1 MKVYHG
7 SYLVFCVSGQ
17 KFKVKEIIHNIEIW
31 IIAIFVFD
39 CFVAVEI
46 VVSIDV
52 FCSCKG
58 KY

>member
-7 SYLVFCVSGQ
+7 SFLVFCVSGQ
-17 KFKVKEIIHNIEIW
+17 KFKVKEIIHNIDIW

-52 FCSCKG
+52 FCNCKG